1 MKLLHIACLAGLLW
15 LSGCATKNGAP
26 GTPPGTD
33 GSVPTTP
40 TPSTEV
46 THTPQFPSGPLLPI
60 APARASRLEVIPLF
74 TPSDLWDR
82 IRRGFAMPDLQHEL
96 VRDREQWYANRPDYM
111 QPLTDDTDTL
121 AALRQPIEISI

>member
-15 LSGCATKNGAP
+15 LSGCATQNGAP

-40 TPSTEV
+40 APSTEV

-60 APARASRLEVIPLF
+60 APARASRLEVIARATHMAPAENPADF
-74 TPSDLWDR
+74 NAS
-82 IRRGFAMPDLQHEL
+82 LQRH
-96 VRDREQWYANRPDYM
+96 
-111 QPLTDDTDTL
+111 L
-121 AALRQPIEISI
+121 AAR